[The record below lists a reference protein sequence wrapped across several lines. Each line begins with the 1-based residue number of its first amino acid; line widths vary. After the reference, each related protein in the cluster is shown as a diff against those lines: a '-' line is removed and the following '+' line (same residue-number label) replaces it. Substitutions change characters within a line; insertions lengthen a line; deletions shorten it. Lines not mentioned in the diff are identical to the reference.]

1 MIKHLNIFYLSF
13 ITYILL
19 IIASPYITAQTW
31 AGICLYMFIGALIYQ
46 FLFLC
51 HFSVKENIESS
62 RSLFLYFVCAISS
75 VGLYIILYYNKIF
88 FFGYE
93 KCAFLAGDCYGT
105 YYGFEAIRQD
115 DWSNLVYIP
124 YLIFNI
130 IIILIYYRSTKKVS
144 NNQSSDDASSDDAIY
159 VNKNE
164 LNNNK

>member
-1 MIKHLNIFYLSF
+1 
-13 ITYILL
+13 
-19 IIASPYITAQTW
+19 
-31 AGICLYMFIGALIYQ
+31 
-46 FLFLC
+46 
-51 HFSVKENIESS
+51 
-62 RSLFLYFVCAISS
+62 
-75 VGLYIILYYNKIF
+75 LYYNKIF

-130 IIILIYYRSTKKVS
+130 IIILIYYRSTKKGS
-144 NNQSSDDASSDDAIY
+144 NNQSSDAAAY
-159 VNKNE
+159 GNKNE